1 MKTSKPWTWVPSLYF
16 AEGLPYIAVTVL
28 AIEIY
33 MQLGLTDA
41 EVTFYT
47 SWLYLRGSSNLFG
60 ALFSTFTRRNAG
72 G

>member
-1 MKTSKPWTWVPSLYF
+1 MRNPSPWTWIPSLYF

-41 EVTFYT
+41 
-47 SWLYLRGSSNLFG
+47 
-60 ALFSTFTRRNAG
+60 
-72 G
+72 